1 MMCRA
6 FINHALQKLLLV
18 FSTTGSAA
26 NLPGPRGHGE
36 RRKLQGLGVRGC
48 HATALRQTSV
58 AFGSTLKMMM
68 EMVWNG
74 MVWMDSNYE

>member
-36 RRKLQGLGVRGC
+36 RRKHRGQGSEV
-48 HATALRQTSV
+48 ATRQRLDKQVSLLV
-58 AFGSTLKMMM
+58 PR
-68 EMVWNG
+68 
-74 MVWMDSNYE
+74 